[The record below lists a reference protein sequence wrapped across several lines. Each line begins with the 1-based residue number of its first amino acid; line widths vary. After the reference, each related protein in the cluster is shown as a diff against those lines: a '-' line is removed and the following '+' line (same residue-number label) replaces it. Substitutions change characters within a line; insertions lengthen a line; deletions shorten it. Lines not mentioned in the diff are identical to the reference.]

1 MARAAGNIM
10 TTQISTSTSSS
21 SKKASRKLKRRQARS
36 SSVFTT
42 TSSESTRVQDEELA
56 TAKAAA
62 IKLLDQ
68 SSEEIILEE
77 FISPPLAKRIRIEH
91 VPTIVEE
98 ETILPELI
106 NYSTTAAAAQT
117 ELNPSPQALVSSNAS
132 AAQKQILPGVSKSV
146 APISSQSTSTSDKPA
161 QKQDSFQ
168 VSREEIFAETALV
181 DAFRAAIDEFKFCCY
196 EKSQAIPPTRLPR
209 SHSEKR
215 RTAALYYGKPPAPT
229 TTKNKKP
236 PLQTIFLPFLI
247 VAPAESLSTTEAKDT
262 QPVRHASPVISD
274 LDMDEYWDMVEG
286 ILKRS
291 FVEEIQTLVNLVSS
305 TIQALPPSWTPTKR
319 ASANDLQGW
328 FDRGDVLKTAN
339 LRSTVPVF
347 QAKLGFQV
355 AESDSTGLSDY
366 SRKPSSKAA
375 DDIFIQDLG
384 ALSISTSTRLYLI
397 GPVLSCI
404 FTNKNLL
411 PSSLSYG
418 PKELR
423 AKLLS
428 GFTNCSECWA
438 DSGYQVNQLETSNEV
453 FNQMLKVYPEEEIMV
468 TRLPQQ

>member
-1 MARAAGNIM
+1 M

-21 SKKASRKLKRRQARS
+21 SKKANRKLKRRHARS

-77 FISPPLAKRIRIEH
+77 FIAPPLAKRIRIEH

-106 NYSTTAAAAQT
+106 NYTTTAAAAQT
-117 ELNPSPQALVSSNAS
+117 ELNPSRQALVSSNVP
-132 AAQKQILPGVSKSV
+132 AAQKPVLPGVSKSV
-146 APISSQSTSTSDKPA
+146 APIASQSSSSSDKTA

-168 VSREEIFAETALV
+168 VSREEIFAETAFV
-181 DAFRAAIDEFKFCCY
+181 DAFRAAIDEFRFCCH
-196 EKSQAIPPTRLPR
+196 EKSRAIPPTRLPQ

-215 RTAALYYGKPPAPT
+215 RTAALYYGKPPART

-286 ILKRS
+286 
-291 FVEEIQTLVNLVSS
+291 
-305 TIQALPPSWTPTKR
+305 
-319 ASANDLQGW
+319 
-328 FDRGDVLKTAN
+328 
-339 LRSTVPVF
+339 
-347 QAKLGFQV
+347 
-355 AESDSTGLSDY
+355 
-366 SRKPSSKAA
+366 
-375 DDIFIQDLG
+375 
-384 ALSISTSTRLYLI
+384 
-397 GPVLSCI
+397 
-404 FTNKNLL
+404 
-411 PSSLSYG
+411 
-418 PKELR
+418 
-423 AKLLS
+423 
-428 GFTNCSECWA
+428 
-438 DSGYQVNQLETSNEV
+438 
-453 FNQMLKVYPEEEIMV
+453 
-468 TRLPQQ
+468 